1 MVAFY
6 FDTPILFFTI
16 QFLPDITDVFLS
28 FKIAMLFIT
37 LEGFAIGYNDDF
49 IGVGVFANVVTD
61 VGAYVQE
68 YARLVRMVIKLV
80 STGLP

>member
-1 MVAFY
+1 MVTFY
-6 FDTPILFFTI
+6 LDTPILFFTI

-68 YARLVRMVIKLV
+68 YARLVRMVIELV
-80 STGLP
+80 SAGFS